1 MNADSRELEKP
12 FRRDNIVLTREHSL
26 RLRDCPPMASD
37 HCLLTPPIN
46 SSFPLIIC
54 FHGSNDS
61 CAASWSTLT
70 STLSLSY
77 SVLCYERGSSN
88 PTPSESIDS
97 LSAYLRSSDL
107 RPPYILIA
115 HSHGGA
121 FARCFL
127 HSCPRDVAGMV
138 LVETGQEAAWD
149 ETLEQAQYA
158 RCVLGSRP
166 LSVIRG
172 NSFLRKWADL
182 EAAEAEL
189 EEGSAGNPG
198 LKMQREMLR
207 QLDAEDERLKKA
219 QLTLSRNHRY
229 VHLPDCGH
237 HIVRDR
243 PDVVAQEVRW
253 VMENLYEGPDDTDNR
268 KRSFHLKVL
277 DMLKVGKGRKG

>member
-1 MNADSRELEKP
+1 
-12 FRRDNIVLTREHSL
+12 
-26 RLRDCPPMASD
+26 
-37 HCLLTPPIN
+37 
-46 SSFPLIIC
+46 
-54 FHGSNDS
+54 
-61 CAASWSTLT
+61 
-70 STLSLSY
+70 
-77 SVLCYERGSSN
+77 
-88 PTPSESIDS
+88 
-97 LSAYLRSSDL
+97 
-107 RPPYILIA
+107 
-115 HSHGGA
+115 
-121 FARCFL
+121 
-127 HSCPRDVAGMV
+127 MV

-149 ETLEQAQYA
+149 ETLEQAQYT
-158 RCVLGSRP
+158 RCVLGSKP

-237 HIVRDR
+237 HVVRDR

-253 VMENLYEGPDDTDNR
+253 VMEILYEGPDGIDNG
-268 KRSFHLKVL
+268 KRSFRLKVL